1 MSNHERRLILDEKRL
16 VEDLRKTGTKFYES
30 SNFYSVETIEKSR
43 DENNRGY
50 KVETGLILPK
60 VADIKRKRAGETFD
74 DISIAVL
81 KEYVGKYIDYY
92 EVEV

>member
-1 MSNHERRLILDEKRL
+1 MSNHERRLRLDEKRL

-30 SNFYSVETIEKSR
+30 KNFYSVETIEQSR
-43 DENNRGY
+43 DENNLGY

-60 VADIKRKRAGETFD
+60 VADIKRNRAGETFD
-74 DISIAVL
+74 DISVAVL

>member
-1 MSNHERRLILDEKRL
+1 MSNHERRLKLNEKRL

-30 SNFYSVETIEKSR
+30 RNFYSVETIEVSR
-43 DENNRGY
+43 DENNLGY
-50 KVETGLILPK
+50 KVETGLIIPK
-60 VADIKRKRAGETFD
+60 VVDITRKRAGETFD

-92 EVEV
+92 EVVE